1 MLISKKRNG
10 KFQIC
15 ESFRVDK
22 IGPNQNL
29 INVGIHEL
37 NKSQLEA
44 FQNFVKL
51 LINSTA
57 YCI

>member
-1 MLISKKRNG
+1 MLILKKNG
-10 KFQIC
+10 NDQIY

-22 IGPNQNL
+22 ICPNQNP